1 MQCEK
6 LWNDYRE
13 TEKTE
18 YRNTLVMEYL
28 PLVRK
33 IVNVMIDKSLG
44 YHIREEFHS
53 VGVLGLMDA
62 VQKYDTMK
70 GVKFETYAS
79 IRIRGAIKD
88 FMRKQDWVPR
98 GVREKQKLIEDAD
111 QRLRYSL
118 GRDPESHEVAEESGL
133 STREYEETLKN
144 IAHANIS
151 SFEMAISKG
160 VHSMRYEEN
169 DYNPESIMEKK
180 EAEKILSDEIE
191 NLKLRE
197 QQIISLYYKEDLTL
211 KEIGEVLGVS
221 ESRMSQMMKAIMAK
235 LRDRMDEQFNQ

>member
-18 YRNTLVMEYL
+18 YRNRLVMEYL

-62 VQKYDTMK
+62 VHKFDSMK

-98 GVREKQKLIEDAD
+98 GVREKQKLIDNAD

-118 GRDPESHEVAEESGL
+118 GRDPESHEIAGEAGL
-133 STREYEETLKN
+133 SMRDYEETLKN
-144 IAHANIS
+144 IAHSNIS

-160 VHSMRYEEN
+160 VNAMSYEAN
-169 DYNPESIMEKK
+169 DFNPEKIMEKK
-180 EAEKILSDEIE
+180 EVERILAAEIE
-191 NLKLRE
+191 NLTLRE
-197 QQIISLYYKEDLTL
+197 QQIISLYYREDLTL
-211 KEIGEVLGVS
+211 KEIGEVLGVT
-221 ESRMSQMMKAIMAK
+221 ESRMSQLMKLITTK
-235 LRDRMDEQFNQ
+235 LRDRMKKQFE

>member
-18 YRNTLVMEYL
+18 YRNRLVMEYL

-62 VQKYDTMK
+62 VHKFDSMK

-98 GVREKQKLIEDAD
+98 GVREKQKLIDNAD

-118 GRDPESHEVAEESGL
+118 GRDPESHEIAGEAGL
-133 STREYEETLKN
+133 SMRDYEETLKN
-144 IAHANIS
+144 IAHSNIS

-160 VHSMRYEEN
+160 VNAMSYEAN
-169 DYNPESIMEKK
+169 DFNPEKIMEKK
-180 EAEKILSDEIE
+180 EVERILAAEIE
-191 NLKLRE
+191 NLTLRE
-197 QQIISLYYKEDLTL
+197 QQIISLYYREDLTL
-211 KEIGEVLGVS
+211 KEIGEVFGVT
-221 ESRMSQMMKAIMAK
+221 ESRMSQLMKLITTK
-235 LRDRMDEQFNQ
+235 LRDRMKKQFE

>member
-13 TEKTE
+13 TDKIE
-18 YRNTLVMEYL
+18 YRNRLVMEYL

-33 IVNVMIDKSLG
+33 IVNVIIDKSLG
-44 YHIREEFHS
+44 YHVREEFHS

-62 VQKYDTMK
+62 VHKYDPMK

-111 QRLRYSL
+111 QKLRYSL
-118 GRDPESHEVAEESGL
+118 GREPESHEIADEAGL
-133 STREYEETLKN
+133 SVREYEETLKN
-144 IAHANIS
+144 IAHSNIS

-160 VHSMRYEEN
+160 LNAMSYEIN
-169 DYNPESIMEKK
+169 DFNPEKIIEKK
-180 EAEKILSDEIE
+180 EVERILAAEIE
-191 NLKLRE
+191 NLDLRE
-197 QQIISLYYKEDLTL
+197 QQIISLYYREDLTL
-211 KEIGEVLGVS
+211 KEVGEVIGVT
-221 ESRMSQMMKAIMAK
+221 ESRISQLMKSTMLK
-235 LRDRMDEQFNQ
+235 LRDRLEKQFEQ

>member
-6 LWNDYRE
+6 LWDNYRE

-18 YRNTLVMEYL
+18 YRNKLIMEYL

-62 VQKYDTMK
+62 VQKYDFRK

-79 IRIRGAIKD
+79 IRIRGSIKD

-98 GVREKQKLIEDAD
+98 GVREKQKLIEDAE
-111 QRLRYSL
+111 QRLRYSSNK
-118 GRDPESHEVAEESGL
+118 DPESYEIAKEAGFSM
-133 STREYEETLKN
+133 REYEENIKN
-144 IAHANIS
+144 VAYSNIS
-151 SFEMAISKG
+151 SFEMVISKG
-160 VHSMRYEEN
+160 IHVLGFEDSEF
-169 DYNPESIMEKK
+169 DPEKITEKK
-180 EAEKILSDEIE
+180 EVERLLTLEIK
-191 NLKLRE
+191 NLNLRE
-197 QQIISLYYKEDLTL
+197 QQVISLYYMEDLTL
-211 KEIGEVLGVS
+211 KEIGEVMGVS
-221 ESRMSQMMKAIMAK
+221 ESRMSQIMKGTMAK
-235 LRDRMDEQFNQ
+235 LREKMIVQFEN

>member
-18 YRNTLVMEYL
+18 YRNRLVMEYL

-33 IVNVMIDKSLG
+33 IVNVMIDRSLG

-62 VQKYDTMK
+62 VHKFDSMK

-79 IRIRGAIKD
+79 IRIRGSIKD

-98 GVREKQKLIEDAD
+98 GVREKQNLIDNAD
-111 QRLRYSL
+111 QKLRYSL
-118 GRDPESHEVAEESGL
+118 GRDPESHEIADEAGL
-133 STREYEETLKN
+133 SMREYEETLKN
-144 IAHANIS
+144 IAHSNIS

-160 VHSMRYEEN
+160 VSAMSYEAN
-169 DYNPESIMEKK
+169 DFNPEKIMEKK
-180 EAEKILSDEIE
+180 EVEKILAAEIE
-191 NLKLRE
+191 NLTLRE
-197 QQIISLYYKEDLTL
+197 QQIISLYYREDLTL
-211 KEIGEVLGVS
+211 KETGEVLGVT
-221 ESRMSQMMKAIMAK
+221 ESRMSQLMKSIMTK
-235 LRDRMDEQFNQ
+235 LRDRMKKQFE

>member
-18 YRNTLVMEYL
+18 YRNRLVMEYL

-44 YHIREEFHS
+44 CHIREEFHS

-62 VQKYDTMK
+62 VHKFDSMK

-98 GVREKQKLIEDAD
+98 GVREKQKLIDNAD

-118 GRDPESHEVAEESGL
+118 GRDPESHEIAGEAGL
-133 STREYEETLKN
+133 SMRDYEETLKN
-144 IAHANIS
+144 IAHSNIS

-160 VHSMRYEEN
+160 VNAMSYEAN
-169 DYNPESIMEKK
+169 DFNPEKIMEKK
-180 EAEKILSDEIE
+180 EVERILAAEIE
-191 NLKLRE
+191 NLTLRE
-197 QQIISLYYKEDLTL
+197 QQIISLYYREDLTL
-211 KEIGEVLGVS
+211 KEIGEVLGVT
-221 ESRMSQMMKAIMAK
+221 ESRMSQLMKLITTK
-235 LRDRMDEQFNQ
+235 LRDRMKKQFE

>member
-6 LWNDYRE
+6 LWKDYRE
-13 TEKTE
+13 SDKIE
-18 YRNTLVMEYL
+18 YRNNLVMEYL

-98 GVREKQKLIEDAD
+98 GVREKQKIIEDAG
-111 QRLRYSL
+111 QKLRYEL
-118 GRDPESHEVAEESGL
+118 GREPENFEVAEEAGFSL
-133 STREYEETLKN
+133 RDYEETLKN

-160 VHSMRYEEN
+160 VNTMRTDEN
-169 DYNPESIMEKK
+169 DYNPEKIMEKK
-180 EAEKILSDEIE
+180 VVEKILAEEIE
-191 NLKLRE
+191 KLKLRE

-211 KEIGEVLGVS
+211 KEIGQVLGVS
-221 ESRMSQMMKAIMAK
+221 ESRMSQMMKAIMIK
-235 LRDRMDEQFNQ
+235 LRDRMEEKFN

>member
-13 TEKTE
+13 TEKIE
-18 YRNTLVMEYL
+18 YRNSLVMEYL

-118 GRDPESHEVAEESGL
+118 GREPESHEVAEEAGFSM
-133 STREYEETLKN
+133 REYEETLKN

-160 VHSMRYEEN
+160 VNAMESDEN
-169 DYNPESIMEKK
+169 DYNPEKIIEKR
-180 EAEKILSDEIE
+180 EVEKILVAEIGK
-191 NLKLRE
+191 LKLRD

-211 KEIGEVLGVS
+211 KEIGQVLGVS
-221 ESRMSQMMKAIMAK
+221 ESRTSQMMKAIMTK
-235 LRDRMDEQFNQ
+235 LRDRMEEQFDK

>member
-18 YRNTLVMEYL
+18 YRNRLVMEYL

-33 IVNVMIDKSLG
+33 IVNVMIDRSLG

-62 VQKYDTMK
+62 VHKFDSMK

-79 IRIRGAIKD
+79 IRIRGSIKD

-98 GVREKQKLIEDAD
+98 GVREKQNLIDNAN
-111 QRLRYSL
+111 QKLRYSL
-118 GRDPESHEVAEESGL
+118 GRDPENHEIADEAGL
-133 STREYEETLKN
+133 SMREYEETLKN
-144 IAHANIS
+144 IAHSNIS

-160 VHSMRYEEN
+160 VSAMSYEAN
-169 DYNPESIMEKK
+169 DFNPEKIMEKK
-180 EAEKILSDEIE
+180 EVEKILAAEIE
-191 NLKLRE
+191 NLTLRE
-197 QQIISLYYKEDLTL
+197 QQIISLYYREDLTL
-211 KEIGEVLGVS
+211 KETGEVLGVT
-221 ESRMSQMMKAIMAK
+221 ESRMSQLMKSIMTK
-235 LRDRMDEQFNQ
+235 LRDRMKKQFEQ

>member
-1 MQCEK
+1 MQGEK

-18 YRNTLVMEYL
+18 YRNRLVMEYL

-33 IVNVMIDKSLG
+33 IVNVMIDRSLG

-62 VQKYDTMK
+62 VHKFDSMK

-79 IRIRGAIKD
+79 IRIRGSIKD

-98 GVREKQKLIEDAD
+98 GVREKQNLIDNAD
-111 QRLRYSL
+111 QKLRYSL
-118 GRDPESHEVAEESGL
+118 GRDPESHEIADEAGL
-133 STREYEETLKN
+133 SMREYEETLKN
-144 IAHANIS
+144 IAHSNIS

-160 VHSMRYEEN
+160 VSAMSYEAN
-169 DYNPESIMEKK
+169 DFNPEKIMEKK
-180 EAEKILSDEIE
+180 EVEKILAAEIE
-191 NLKLRE
+191 NLTLRE
-197 QQIISLYYKEDLTL
+197 QQIISLYYREDLTL
-211 KEIGEVLGVS
+211 KETGEVLGVT
-221 ESRMSQMMKAIMAK
+221 ESRMSQLMKSIMTK
-235 LRDRMDEQFNQ
+235 LRDRMKKQFEQ

>member
-18 YRNTLVMEYL
+18 YRNRLVMEYL

-62 VQKYDTMK
+62 VHKFDSMK

-98 GVREKQKLIEDAD
+98 GVREKQKLIDNAD

-118 GRDPESHEVAEESGL
+118 GRDPESHEIAGEAGL
-133 STREYEETLKN
+133 SMRDYEETLKH
-144 IAHANIS
+144 IAHSNIS

-160 VHSMRYEEN
+160 VNAMSYEAN
-169 DYNPESIMEKK
+169 DFNPEKIMEKK
-180 EAEKILSDEIE
+180 EVERILAAEIE
-191 NLKLRE
+191 NLTLRE
-197 QQIISLYYKEDLTL
+197 QQIISLYYREDLTL
-211 KEIGEVLGVS
+211 KEIGEVFGVT
-221 ESRMSQMMKAIMAK
+221 ESRMSQLMKLITTK
-235 LRDRMDEQFNQ
+235 LRDRMKKQFE